1 MFQPL
6 LQIVLKA
13 FIHRGVTRKQEHDF
27 TNTCF
32 AFIDDPTVSVATL
45 RTHSFQKS
53 VVFSSMNSVLFYHP
67 GGVKDTS

>member
-13 FIHRGVTRKQEHDF
+13 FIHRGVTRKQEHEF

-32 AFIDDPTVSVATL
+32 AFIDDPTVATL
-45 RTHSFQKS
+45 RMDSFQKS